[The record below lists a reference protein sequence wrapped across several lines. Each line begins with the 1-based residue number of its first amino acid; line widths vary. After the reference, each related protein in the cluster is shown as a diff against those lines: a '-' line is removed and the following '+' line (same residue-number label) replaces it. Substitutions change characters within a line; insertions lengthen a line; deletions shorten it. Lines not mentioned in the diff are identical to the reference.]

1 MEHSFNRP
9 DLLQSNTTSV
19 HIPIFV
25 DDSST
30 IVSNSQLTVNSRTVY
45 SQEHI
50 PKAKLNELF
59 RVSSMSDSA
68 YISEKKEDHVENV
81 CDLEEDPYRWA
92 ILLGGFLAQAIS
104 MCTLSSW

>member
-1 MEHSFNRP
+1 
-9 DLLQSNTTSV
+9 
-19 HIPIFV
+19 
-25 DDSST
+25 
-30 IVSNSQLTVNSRTVY
+30 
-45 SQEHI
+45 
-50 PKAKLNELF
+50 
-59 RVSSMSDSA
+59 MSDSA

>member
-50 PKAKLNELF
+50 PKAKRNISIDSCSRKKLNILF
-59 RVSSMSDSA
+59 S
-68 YISEKKEDHVENV
+68 K
-81 CDLEEDPYRWA
+81 
-92 ILLGGFLAQAIS
+92 
-104 MCTLSSW
+104 